1 MARFISTNGY
11 VELDDDCDY
20 SIDVKSTRSRE
31 TINPKEDLSFYWKEY
46 LVPKYGLE
54 NMNVSNCASFMKDLD
69 MNWSKLDKPL
79 KVKVINIFTDAIIT
93 DPDLKTDLLNKL
105 RMSPVSQATGNNGPM
120 ASPVNSIS
128 SISSFGS
135 QGSQGLPGKS
145 SFGHLSN
152 TFYIILVL
160 LIITICV
167 AGYFIE
173 KHYSF

>member
-1 MARFISTNGY
+1 MARFISPTGY

-31 TINPKEDLSFYWKEY
+31 TINPKEDLAFYWKEY

-69 MNWSKLDKPL
+69 MNWSKLDKSL
-79 KVKVINIFTDAIIT
+79 KVKVINIFIDAILT

-105 RMSPVSQATGNNGPM
+105 MMSPVSQATGSDKSYVPDSQATDN
-120 ASPVNSIS
+120 
-128 SISSFGS
+128 SISSFGLA
-135 QGSQGLPGKS
+135 GSSGKS

-160 LIITICV
+160 IIIAICV
-167 AGYFIE
+167 SGYFIE
-173 KHYSF
+173 THYNP